1 MYEGYWQL
9 ERNPFDDDAE
19 LRGFFRSGTH
29 QATLLKLRY
38 LIENGKGTGLLAG
51 GTGIGKSYL
60 VQVLARQL
68 AEPIGPFVHLVF
80 PQMSAPELLAWLAV
94 ELGASD
100 ETDRLDRPDRLDLP
114 DRLDITVRQIELRLR
129 KFGEEGRH
137 PVIIIDEAHL
147 IEDMQVFQALR
158 LLLNFP
164 QQNGC
169 RFSLIFVGQNEL
181 LNTVRRLGQL
191 EERLAVKCLIRPLSS
206 EETTSYVSCR
216 MEAAGAARPIF
227 SPDAMQPLYELS
239 GGIPR
244 RINRLCDLALLVGF
258 ADESKEIS
266 AEQVEAVAEEL
277 TAVVPD

>member
-9 ERNPFDDDAE
+9 DRNPFDDDAD
-19 LRGFFRSGTH
+19 LRGFFRSATH

-60 VQVLARQL
+60 IQVLCRQL
-68 AEPIGPFVHLVF
+68 AEPLGPFVHLVF
-80 PQMSAPELLAWLAV
+80 PQMSASELLAWLAV
-94 ELGASD
+94 ELGAPD
-100 ETDRLDRPDRLDLP
+100 EPGGREPESLDRIIRK
-114 DRLDITVRQIELRLR
+114 IELQLR

-137 PVIIIDEAHL
+137 PVIVVDEAHL
-147 IEDMQVFQALR
+147 IEDVQVFQALR

-169 RFSLIFVGQNEL
+169 RFSLIFAGQNDL
-181 LNTVRRLGQL
+181 LNTVRRMGQL
-191 EERLAVKCLIRPLSS
+191 EERLAVKCLLRPLSP

-216 MEAAGAARPIF
+216 LEAAGATRPIF
-227 SPDAMQPLYELS
+227 APEAMQPLYELS

-258 ADESKEIS
+258 ADESATIS

>member
-9 ERNPFDDDAE
+9 DRNPFDDETD
-19 LRGFFRSGTH
+19 LRGFFRSATH

-51 GTGIGKSYL
+51 GTGIGKTYL
-60 VQVLARQL
+60 IQVLCRQL
-68 AEPIGPFVHLVF
+68 AEPLGPFVHLVF
-80 PQMSAPELLAWLAV
+80 PQMSTPELLAYLAV
-94 ELGASD
+94 ELGAPD
-100 ETDRLDRPDRLDLP
+100 ETGGREAEGLDR
-114 DRLDITVRQIELRLR
+114 IIRQIELRLR
-129 KFGEEGRH
+129 KYGEEGRH
-137 PVIIIDEAHL
+137 PVIVVDEAHL
-147 IEDMQVFQALR
+147 IEDVQVFQALR
-158 LLLNFP
+158 LLLNFR
-164 QQNGC
+164 QHNGC

-191 EERLAVKCLIRPLSS
+191 EERLAVKCLLRPLSA

-216 MEAAGAARPIF
+216 LEAAGATRPIF
-227 SPDAMQPLYELS
+227 APAAMQPLYELS

-258 ADESKEIS
+258 ADESTSIS